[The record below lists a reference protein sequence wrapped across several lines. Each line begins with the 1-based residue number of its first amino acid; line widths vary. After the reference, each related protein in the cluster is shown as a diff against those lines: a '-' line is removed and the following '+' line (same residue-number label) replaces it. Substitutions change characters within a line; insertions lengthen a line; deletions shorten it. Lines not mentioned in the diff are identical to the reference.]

1 MIRPT
6 RRAASN
12 RPRLWSGRYRWTVLS
27 IQRRRS
33 RRDRPTLEVFA
44 GVEEVAGVEGAFD
57 LGVEMT
63 ERRGGGYFPPRL
75 FGEADAVFATDDA
88 AHL

>member
-12 RPRLWSGRYRWTVLS
+12 RPRLWSGRCRWTVLS

-33 RRDRPTLEVFA
+33 RTDRPTLEVFA
-44 GVEEVAGVEGAFD
+44 GIEEVAGVKGAFD

-63 ERRGGGYFPPRL
+63 KRGSGGCFPPRL
-75 FGEADAVFATDDA
+75 FGEANAVLAGNDA